1 MPTGGKTPLAD
12 GLALSLQTLAMMNK
26 RDSELEPILI
36 VVTDGRANAVHEGEK
51 DPVAAA
57 ISIAEKI
64 AKAKITSVVID
75 TESDFIKLGLAKKVA
90 AAMQANYYTLQKLSK
105 ENIIHIVRN
114 LN

>member
-1 MPTGGKTPLAD
+1 
-12 GLALSLQTLAMMNK
+12 MMNK
-26 RDSELEPILI
+26 RDSELEPLLI

-75 TESDFIKLGLAKKVA
+75 TESGFIKLGLAKKVA